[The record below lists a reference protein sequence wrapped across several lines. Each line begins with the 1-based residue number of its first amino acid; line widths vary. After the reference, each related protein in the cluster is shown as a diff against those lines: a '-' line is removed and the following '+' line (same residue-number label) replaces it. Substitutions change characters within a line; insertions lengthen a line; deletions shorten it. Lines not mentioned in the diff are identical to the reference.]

1 MRIGV
6 IGCGHMGSWFIRG
19 LATEHKVAVFDS
31 DPKKMD
37 PLANVERLAVPAD
50 FGSFRPEFLLN
61 AVNLQ
66 NTLAAFHEVSGHL
79 PADCIISD
87 ITSVKGQ
94 IPEYYKESGFRFA
107 SCHPMFG
114 PNFADLY
121 HLREENAIII
131 SESASEARE
140 FLRVFFK
147 RFDLHVFECSFAEH
161 DELMAYS
168 LTLPFASSIVF
179 SACVSTHAVPGTTFS
194 RHKKIAEKLLQE
206 DDYLLSEVMF
216 NPYSLK
222 QLEKISSRL
231 ELLKHIIKA
240 RDYEEA
246 TKFFARL
253 RENLGGPKVETTSR

>member
-19 LATEHKVAVFDS
+19 LSADHEVAVFDT
-31 DPKKMD
+31 DPAKM
-37 PLANVERLAVPAD
+37 ERLTNVLRLAAPAD
-50 FGSFRPEFLLN
+50 FGIFRPEFLLN

-66 NTLAAFHEVSGHL
+66 NTLEAFRTVEAYL
-79 PADCIISD
+79 PSDCIISD
-87 ITSVKGQ
+87 IMSVKGQ
-94 IPEYYKESGFRFA
+94 VPDYYARGRFRFA

-114 PNFADLY
+114 PNFADLNR
-121 HLREENAIII
+121 LREENVILIT
-131 SESASEARE
+131 ESAAEARE
-140 FLRVFFK
+140 FLKSFFQK
-147 RFDLHVFECSFAEH
+147 YDLHLFECSFREH

-179 SACVSTHAVPGTTFS
+179 SACVSSHAVPGTTFS
-194 RHKKIAEKLLQE
+194 RHKAIAQKLLQE
-206 DDYLLSEVMF
+206 DDFLLSEVLF
-216 NPYSLK
+216 NPQSLK

-246 TKFFARL
+246 AKFFARL
-253 RENLGGPKVETTSR
+253 RENMAASET